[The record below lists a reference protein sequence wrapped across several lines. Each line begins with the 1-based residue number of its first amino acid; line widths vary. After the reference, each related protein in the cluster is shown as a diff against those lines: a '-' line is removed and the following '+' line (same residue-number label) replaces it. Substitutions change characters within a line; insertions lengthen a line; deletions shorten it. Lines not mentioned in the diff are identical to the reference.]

1 MFYYH
6 GFEKI
11 MEGKER
17 WNKLGRWLSDIL
29 GSDSLST
36 PLGFMASF
44 SESIAAIFIILGL
57 FTRTSAFLLMFTML
71 IASLKNISS
80 KGIENSELS
89 LIYFFLTLIILI
101 RGSGKYS
108 FDRFIFNKS

>member
-11 MEGKER
+11 IEGKKR
-17 WNKLGRWLSDIL
+17 WNRLGSWLSDFL
-29 GSDSLST
+29 GSDSLS
-36 PLGFMASF
+36 
-44 SESIAAIFIILGL
+44 
-57 FTRTSAFLLMFTML
+57 TRTSAFLLMFTML

-101 RGSGKYS
+101 RGPGTYS
-108 FDRFIFNKS
+108 FDRFIFNKR